1 MPKKPTLRAREAEL
15 TLLRMLEN
23 KSLEV
28 SAPLP
33 AVRQLGN
40 ELGLSFAT
48 VSRLLQR
55 LVREGKA
62 WQHPN
67 GRFYPVHAGSQAAA
81 GLPIV
86 VLGRQIQ
93 RWSRLYQE
101 IIEGV
106 SESCAQLG
114 CPLMFLSSEKL
125 VQHATPLHP
134 PAFATHAVQAA
145 ELQRLADAVPRLCA
159 GILLDHLWAEDL
171 LATTRFPP
179 VPRLLL
185 GRPSRAAELDSLAQD
200 FAAGAH
206 LLLAQLRKQ
215 GCGRIFLGVPFAGDP
230 AVDAAGEALRGAA
243 AADGWPAVQAL
254 DCATPAARAEAIAQL
269 RALKTPVGLICTED
283 NVTGLLDQ
291 ELATGGF
298 RHGSNITLAAMQ
310 GTEEIARPITRLRY
324 NYRQLGRA
332 AVSAVIE
339 RSQGHRLIGL
349 PVLLPA
355 GAPARA

>member
-33 AVRQLGN
+33 AVRQLGD

-125 VQHATPLHP
+125 VEHATPAHP
-134 PAFATHAVQAA
+134 PAFAPGAVQAE

-159 GILLDHLWAEDL
+159 GILLDHLWAETL
-171 LATTRFPP
+171 IATTRFPA

-185 GRPSRAAELDSLAQD
+185 ARGSQLGELDSLAPD
-200 FAAGAH
+200 FAAGARV
-206 LLLAQLRKQ
+206 LLGQLRAE
-215 GCGRIFLGVPFAGDP
+215 GCERVFLGVPFAGDP
-230 AVDAAGEALRGAA
+230 AVDAAGAALGAEAKAE
-243 AADGWPAVQAL
+243 GWPAVESL
-254 DCATPAARAEAIAQL
+254 DCSTPEARAASVGKL
-269 RALKTPVGLICTED
+269 RGLTGRFGLVCAED
-283 NVTGLLDQ
+283 NVTVMLAE
-291 ELATGGF
+291 ELARGG
-298 RHGSNITLAAMQ
+298 RGAKGKITLAGMQ
-310 GTEEIARPITRLRY
+310 GTGEIRGQVLRLRY
-324 NYRQLGRA
+324 NYRQMGREAVA
-332 AVSAVIE
+332 AVVA
-339 RSQGHRLIGL
+339 RRQGSRLIG
-349 PVLLPA
+349 PNV
-355 GAPARA
+355 